1 MAKTKFLRGDEA
13 RSLLEKQISEHNNGL
28 LSALANYQAS
38 NAVRVWHDT
47 IRAIEEFVNILLVD
61 LDDEALIGWLASIPL
76 DDRFLRDPGS
86 VWHAV
91 GRALEPHF
99 ERGTIERFCRLM
111 IQIAA
116 IGSGSRQH
124 GQVDFGAGI
133 SLRTVGD
140 ASMVNQKYA
149 DLRIPNRFNLNSS
162 RF

>member
-91 GRALEPHF
+91 GR
-99 ERGTIERFCRLM
+99 
-111 IQIAA
+111 
-116 IGSGSRQH
+116 GSSPTSKGGR
-124 GQVDFGAGI
+124 
-133 SLRTVGD
+133 
-140 ASMVNQKYA
+140 
-149 DLRIPNRFNLNSS
+149 
-162 RF
+162 